1 MKTLE
6 ESSSEANV
14 IHKDLSPGP
23 PRATRSIFR
32 KKGGLSQEQLCL
44 TPQPQSRSR
53 RTGIY
58 VPTTARHDR
67 LDKRRFPTPPHSRL
81 SSRMSFISISK
92 RRPRLFALMAT
103 IACFSRKSLTINA
116 SCKSL
121 PRDTA
126 PWFRNNAAFFLS
138 PSADTTFT
146 ANLSEPT
153 FPYSAQTTS
162 PPMNADSTSTAGTF
176 FPPAA
181 NAPLHS
187 PCEWTIALHSGRAA

>member
-32 KKGGLSQEQLCL
+32 KKGGFSQEQLCL

-126 PWFRNNAAFFLS
+126 PWFRNNAAFFS

-146 ANLSEPT
+146 ANLSEPPSHIST
-153 FPYSAQTTS
+153 DYLATTRT
-162 PPMNADSTSTAGTF
+162 PRLHQHRRNVLST
-176 FPPAA
+176 AA

-187 PCEWTIALHSGRAA
+187 PCECTIALHSGRAA